1 MRLAVG
7 LLGAVNRSDIERG
20 MRPGGLRQIL
30 DDTGDPVV
38 AFDQQHI
45 AGLDDSAQMF
55 RVARRERLIARHL
68 LLKVA
73 GNQLAD
79 RIEHDAHDAIP
90 PSSLFWPLFPSISW
104 SK

>member
-7 LLGAVNRSDIERG
+7 LLGAADWSDIERG

-38 AFDQQHI
+38 AFDQAHV
-45 AGLDDSAQMF
+45 AGFDHPAQML
-55 RVARRERLIARHL
+55 RIARRERLIARYL

-79 RIEHDAHDAIP
+79 RVEHDAHDAVP
-90 PSSLFWPLFPSISW
+90 PKRPFPAAFSLP
-104 SK
+104 